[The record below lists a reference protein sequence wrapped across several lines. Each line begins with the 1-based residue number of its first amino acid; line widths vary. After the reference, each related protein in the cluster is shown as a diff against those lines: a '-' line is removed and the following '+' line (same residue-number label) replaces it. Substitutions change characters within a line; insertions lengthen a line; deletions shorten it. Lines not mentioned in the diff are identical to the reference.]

1 MSYVNSKTNPL
12 IFDIII
18 FIVRLFVGFAMLS
31 HGYTKL
37 QNLIDGNL
45 GKDPFDFLGLGPT
58 ITLGLTVFAEFIC
71 SIFLIL
77 GLFTRV
83 AAGFLI
89 FTMAVA
95 AFFVHGADG
104 FDKREMSLLYLSIY
118 LIIIAFGA
126 GKISVDYMIEKR
138 RRANDW

>member
-31 HGYTKL
+31 HGYPKL

-58 ITLGLTVFAEFIC
+58 ITLGLTVFSEFIC

-89 FTMAVA
+89 FTMAIVA
-95 AFFVHGADG
+95 FVKHGADG
-104 FDKREMSLLYLSIY
+104 FNARELSLLYLSIY
-118 LIIIAFGA
+118 LMIIAFGA

-138 RRANDW
+138 KRANDW

>member
-1 MSYVNSKTNPL
+1 MNYQNVKTNPL
-12 IFDIII
+12 IFDIVI

-31 HGYTKL
+31 HGFPKL
-37 QNLIDGNL
+37 QTLIEGGNIEF
-45 GKDPFDFLGLGPT
+45 FDFLGLGSKV
-58 ITLGLTVFAEFIC
+58 TLILTVFAEFVC

-89 FTMAVA
+89 FTMAIA
-95 AFFVHGADG
+95 AFVVLGTEG
-104 FDKREMSLLYLSIY
+104 FDKKEMSLLYLSIY
-118 LIIIAFGA
+118 SIIITLGA

-138 RRANDW
+138 RRASEW

>member
-31 HGYTKL
+31 HGYPKL
-37 QNLIDGNL
+37 QTLIDG
-45 GKDPFDFLGLGPT
+45 GEIKFYDFLGLGPK
-58 ITLGLTVFAEFIC
+58 ISLGLTVFAEFIC

-104 FDKREMSLLYLSIY
+104 FDKRNEFTLPFNLFNNNSFRCWKNFSRLYDR
-118 LIIIAFGA
+118 
-126 GKISVDYMIEKR
+126 KKEKGQ
-138 RRANDW
+138 

>member
-31 HGYTKL
+31 HGYPKL

-58 ITLGLTVFAEFIC
+58 ITLGLAVFAEFIC

-89 FTMAVA
+89 FTMAIA
-95 AFFVHGADG
+95 AFVKHGADG
-104 FDKREMSLLYLSIY
+104 FNARELSLLYLSIY
-118 LIIIAFGA
+118 LMIIAFGA

-138 RRANDW
+138 KRANDW